1 MIDWMVDYSV
11 EVVAA
16 LVCCAAILAA
26 VWWNTRHKLPLIGA
40 GVSLALMALV
50 IVLSLVVVTD
60 SAKLKRNVASIRDAV
75 NGRKFDDALN
85 FFDDKVKITGM
96 SGTMDL
102 SKDQIL
108 KMANRTKDNYQ
119 VKQIDTGKVDVE
131 ELDRTHAKIS
141 FMVWDADDVVKR
153 GLCKMRCE
161 LKQGKWVV
169 TTMSVEAPIGGRPMP
184 VLLLPG
190 AQ

>member
-1 MIDWMVDYSV
+1 MIDWIVDNCF
-11 EVVAA
+11 EVLAA
-16 LVCCAAILAA
+16 LACCTVVLCAA
-26 VWWNTRHKLPLIGA
+26 WWNTRHKLPAIGA
-40 GVSLALMALV
+40 VVSLALMIVVA
-50 IVLSLVVVTD
+50 VLSVVVVTD
-60 SAKLKRNVASIRDAV
+60 RAKLQQNVASIRDAV
-75 NGRKFDDALN
+75 NGGKYDTALD

>member
-1 MIDWMVDYSV
+1 MIDWIVDYNL
-11 EVVAA
+11 EVLVALA
-16 LVCCAAILAA
+16 CCAAVLAA

-40 GVSLALMALV
+40 GVSLALMVVV

-60 SAKLKRNVASIRDAV
+60 SAKLRQNVASIRDAV

-96 SGTMDL
+96 SGTMEL

-119 VKQIDTGKVDVE
+119 VKQIDTGKVDVD

-153 GLCKMRCE
+153 GRCKMSCE

-169 TTMSVEAPIGGRPMP
+169 TTMSVEAPIGGQAMP

-190 AQ
+190 Q